1 MAAHQVIRQP
11 DGLYAVFS
19 TITDTWVVC
28 NATEDEI
35 TDWFVERAAAAAREQ
50 ITETLGHVRAGNP
63 QQVYYQFAMPFDE
76 ANDLSGEHGGLVLPA
91 AAKGER

>member
-1 MAAHQVIRQP
+1 MAHQVIRQP

-63 QQVYYQFAMPFDE
+63 QQVYYQFANLDVLGE
-76 ANDLSGEHGGLVLPA
+76 APGRLGPGGL
-91 AAKGER
+91 GG